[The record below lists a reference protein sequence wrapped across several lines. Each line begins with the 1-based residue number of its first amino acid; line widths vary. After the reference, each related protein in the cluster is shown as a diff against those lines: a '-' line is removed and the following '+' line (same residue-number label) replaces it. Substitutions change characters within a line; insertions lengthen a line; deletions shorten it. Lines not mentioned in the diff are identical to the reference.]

1 MYFWKF
7 EIVLKSGK
15 TIIGYDKNDFD
26 NSYDLAREYLKDKN
40 NQFISLGN
48 LNNTENIFVRVKDI
62 AAMTLSVGN
71 KEESGRL

>member
-7 EIVLKSGK
+7 EIVLKSGE

-26 NSYDLAREYLKDKN
+26 NSYDLAREYLKDSG

-48 LNNTENIFVRVKDI
+48 SNNTENIFVRVEDI
-62 AAMTLSVGN
+62 AAMIISVGN
-71 KEESGRL
+71 KE

>member
-7 EIVLKSGK
+7 EIVLKSGE

-26 NSYDLAREYLKDKN
+26 NSYDLAIEYLKDGG

-48 LNNTENIFVRVKDI
+48 LNNTENIFVRVGDI
-62 AAMTLSVGN
+62 AAMIISVGN
-71 KEESGRL
+71 KGDN

>member
-7 EIVLKSGK
+7 EIVLKSGE

-26 NSYDLAREYLKDKN
+26 NSYDLATEYLKDGG

-48 LNNTENIFVRVKDI
+48 LNNTENIFVRVGDI
-62 AAMTLSVGN
+62 AAMIISVGN
-71 KEESGRL
+71 KGDN

>member
-7 EIVLKSGK
+7 EIVLKSGE

-26 NSYDLAREYLKDKN
+26 NSYDLATEYLKDN

-48 LNNTENIFVRVKDI
+48 LNNTENIFVRVGDI
-62 AAMTLSVGN
+62 AAMIISVGDKGEN
-71 KEESGRL
+71 